1 MRQGDASSKCA
12 HLHYIGLG
20 CCAKLLAACRYDDVN
35 LITIRE
41 NTEGEYSGLEHEV
54 VPGVVESLKVR
65 NSFLHLH
72 PHSHLPRCRASS
84 QYWCPCA
91 HANKTVWMQ
100 LCRRV
105 DLTSAA
111 PN

>member
-65 NSFLHLH
+65 RLFPALA
-72 PHSHLPRCRASS
+72 PA
-84 QYWCPCA
+84 Q
-91 HANKTVWMQ
+91 
-100 LCRRV
+100 
-105 DLTSAA
+105 SAA
-111 PN
+111 KLMQSVITILVPMRPC

>member
-65 NSFLHLH
+65 NFPAANFTAHTAAALMQSIITTLVIMRHL
-72 PHSHLPRCRASS
+72 
-84 QYWCPCA
+84 
-91 HANKTVWMQ
+91 
-100 LCRRV
+100 
-105 DLTSAA
+105 LTKAYA
-111 PN
+111 